1 MKFKDLN
8 KIKNGIVKIGTTIIL
23 IFSISLNSIFISFG
37 NVNYSNNTQIQ
48 ILNEVNEKVKT
59 QNGFTLLENQKDVK
73 NWLAKQKVS
82 RKITKLQVHH
92 MDLPNYSTWEKTD
105 KKLFSEPHFGR
116 TQSLDSYGK
125 SKWGSGASDGHGHHI
140 AQHFNVF
147 PDGKITTGRNLNSTP
162 IGIRGWNT
170 GAICI
175 EIYGCF
181 DKGHDKMSSAQ
192 KEAVIYLYGELCK
205 RFDIP
210 VNTTHIRPH
219 CWFTAGGT
227 YLGKYNPNRSAKT
240 CPGTNFWGVGCSPE
254 GFAKFIADIKNYVN
268 GKGIKVPV
276 IKKVDRTGEKDVP
289 NYTVQVITD
298 TLNVRYGA
306 STSYDKIS
314 TLKKG
319 DKVVITHEKDGW
331 GLIQGAKGW
340 ISLNDKY
347 VKKVKVKKDDE
358 VKKDTDTKKDEE
370 KNETTF
376 YRVVTGS
383 YSDRDNAIVEQDKLK
398 KLGYDA
404 FLVTAEVNK
413 KIIFRVVAE
422 SFEDKKDAENLIAQ
436 LKKKGY
442 DPFIVIYVK
451 NNKN

>member
-37 NVNYSNNTQIQ
+37 NINYSNNTQI
-48 ILNEVNEKVKT
+48 LNEVNEEVKT
-59 QNGFTLLENQKDVK
+59 QNGFTLLENAKEVRD
-73 NWLAKQKVS
+73 WLARQKVA
-82 RKITKLQVHH
+82 RKITRLQVHH
-92 MDLPNYSTWEKTD
+92 MDLPSYSTWEKTD
-105 KKLFSEPHFGR
+105 KKLFDEPHFGR
-116 TQSLDSYGK
+116 TQSLNSYGK
-125 SKWGSGASDGHGHHI
+125 SKWGSGASDGHGHYI

-147 PDGKITTGRNLNSTP
+147 PDGKITTGRNLNSKP
-162 IGIRGWNT
+162 IGIRGWNEQ
-170 GAICI
+170 AICI

-181 DKGHDKMSSAQ
+181 DKGKDTMTKEQ

-227 YLGKYNPNRSAKT
+227 YLGKYNSSRSAKT
-240 CPGTNFWGVGCSPE
+240 CPGTAFWGYGCSPD
-254 GFAKFIADIKNYVN
+254 GFAHFIKDVKNYVN
-268 GKGIKVPV
+268 GKKEEPKV
-276 IKKVDRTGEKDVP
+276 VDRSGEKDVP
-289 NYTVQVITD
+289 NYKVEVITD

-319 DKVVITHEKDGW
+319 DIVTITHEKDDW

-347 VKKVKVKKDDE
+347 VKKVE
-358 VKKDTDTKKDEE
+358 VKKDKDTKENE
-370 KNETTF
+370 QQESETTF

-383 YSDRDNAIVEQDKLK
+383 YSDRDNAIVEQNKLK
-398 KLGYDA
+398 KIGYDA
-404 FLVTAEVNK
+404 FLVTAKVNK

-422 SFEDKKDAENLIAQ
+422 SFKDKKDAENLITQ

-451 NNKN
+451 NNTN